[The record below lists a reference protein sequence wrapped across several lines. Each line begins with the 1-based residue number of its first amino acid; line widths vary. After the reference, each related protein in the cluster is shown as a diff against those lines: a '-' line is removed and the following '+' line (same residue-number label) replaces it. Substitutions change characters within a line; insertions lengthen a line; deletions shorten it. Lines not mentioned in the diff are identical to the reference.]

1 MSTTGSQIP
10 PVGPWGGG
18 TQPGLQDGVGSQ
30 PAYGNGA
37 VGATPPVV
45 AQSSVPFQP
54 FSQTGS
60 PATPSAFPS
69 TPSATFP
76 PGPGAGAFSGIGD
89 MAVAPTSSLQGTK
102 APVGL
107 LYGSLAASV
116 VALALAGLFEH
127 VGIAVLA
134 WVLAVL
140 VGLGLTALFLVR
152 DARRKTR
159 ALYVSQ
165 TWHQWLYRGA
175 VVAALLAVVAAAGR
189 IALYVGRM

>member
-10 PVGPWGGG
+10 PVGPWGS
-18 TQPGLQDGVGSQ
+18 GLRSSPPDGAGSQ
-30 PAYGNGA
+30 SAYGNGA
-37 VGATPPVV
+37 VGVTPPVV
-45 AQSSVPFQP
+45 AQSSLSPQP
-54 FSQTGS
+54 FPQTG
-60 PATPSAFPS
+60 FPS
-69 TPSATFP
+69 PPSATFP

-134 WVLAVL
+134 WALAVL

-175 VVAALLAVVAAAGR
+175 VVTALLAVAAAAGR